1 MISIFTDGSCNPVGR
16 IGGWAALLFIDGEK
30 ILLSGS
36 QLETTHQRMELTAAL
51 KAIGHLQTLE
61 SADQEICIYTD
72 SQYLAGLPHRRSK
85 LLLAGLTTKK
95 NLILPNAD
103 LIHQLLGY
111 LDTLS
116 LTFIKVRSHEKFSGQ
131 ENYNREVDKLSRK
144 IVRDSV
150 RNSRRKP
157 P

>member
-1 MISIFTDGSCNPVGR
+1 MISIFTDGSCNPVCK
-16 IGGWAALLFIDGEK
+16 IGGWAAILFIGGEK
-30 ILLSGS
+30 ILLFGS
-36 QLETTHQRMELTAAL
+36 QVETTHQRMELTAAVE
-51 KAIGHLQTLE
+51 AISHLQTLAC
-61 SADQEICIYTD
+61 ADQEICIYTD
-72 SQYLAGLPHRRSK
+72 SQYLAGLPQRKSK

-95 NLILPNAD
+95 NLLLPNAD

-111 LDTLS
+111 LDNLS
-116 LTFIKVRSHEKFSGQ
+116 LTFIKVKSHEKFSGH

-150 RNSRRKP
+150 RNSCRKP

>member
-1 MISIFTDGSCNPVGR
+1 M
-16 IGGWAALLFIDGEK
+16 GGWAAILFVGEKK

-36 QLETTHQRMELTAAL
+36 QGETTHQRMELTAAV
-51 KAIGHLQTLE
+51 KAIEHLQTLE
-61 SADQEICIYTD
+61 LADPPISIYTD
-72 SQYLAGLPHRRSK
+72 SQYLADLQRRKNK

-95 NLILPNAD
+95 KLLLPNAD
-103 LIHQLLGY
+103 LIHQLIGY

-116 LTFIKVRSHEKFSGQ
+116 LKFIKVKSHEKYSSY

-150 RNSRRKP
+150 RNSFRKHQ
-157 P
+157 

>member
-1 MISIFTDGSCNPVGR
+1 MISIYTDGSCNPVCR
-16 IGGWAALLFIDGEK
+16 IGGWAAILFIGEEK
-30 ILLSGS
+30 ILLSGT
-36 QLETTHQRMELTAAL
+36 QVETTHQRMELTAAAQ
-51 KAIGHLQTLE
+51 AIAHLQTLA

-72 SQYLAGLPHRRSK
+72 SQYLVGLPHRKSK

-95 NLILPNAD
+95 NLLLPNAD
-103 LIHQLLGY
+103 LIQQLLGY

-116 LTFIKVRSHEKFSGQ
+116 LTFIKVKSHEKFSDL

-150 RNSRRKP
+150 RNSLRKP